1 MVLSRAQAGGVALHT
16 PLFDRFIGSERSSLG
31 DLTRDLADIL
41 GARRAIPGRLPGVLS
56 WGLEGIG
63 NFSPASEDDQRRLA
77 DQITRLINR
86 FEPRMEN
93 VVVTPIDHDTEFRF
107 TVEAS
112 LVRRGGGAVRLR
124 ILTPRRGGGLGA
136 DVSMVGA
143 RDRQP

>member
-1 MVLSRAQAGGVALHT
+1 MALSRSRAGGIALHT
-16 PLFDRFIGSERSSLG
+16 PLFDRFTGPGRSGLG

-56 WGLEGIG
+56 WGLDGIG
-63 NFSPASEDDQRRLA
+63 DFSPSSDEDRHRLA
-77 DQITRLINR
+77 DQIARLIDM

-93 VVVTPIDHDTEFRF
+93 VVVTPLSHDTEFRF

-124 ILTPRRGGGLGA
+124 ILTPRRGGA
-136 DVSMVGA
+136 DVSMMGPGDGA
-143 RDRQP
+143 P